1 MSMFKTKMTEML
13 GVKYPIVGGTM
24 MHISN
29 AEFTAAIS
37 NAGGLGILASAI
49 YQSREAFSE
58 ALDQLIELTDKP
70 FAVNLN
76 LFPAMHPIDNNDY
89 LDVLL
94 EIGVK
99 IVETSGHSA
108 PQELCARFK
117 EAGLTWMHKCV
128 GVRYALKV
136 QEMGADMVTVVGYEN
151 GGATGKLDIGTL
163 VLVPRVVES
172 LHLPVIGGGGVSDG
186 RGLVA
191 ILALGAQG
199 VIMGTR
205 LLATKEAPIH
215 DRLKEALVKAGE
227 LDTMLVMR
235 SIGATHRVWINTA
248 AKKVAELEDNQAG
261 LAEILKIATGEK
273 AKKMYN
279 EGDLDV
285 GIISCGQ
292 GIGMAH
298 DIPTVKELFDRI
310 MGDAT
315 DVAKGLVAD

>member
-1 MSMFKTKMTEML
+1 MFKTKMTEML
-13 GVKYPIVGGTM
+13 CVKYPIVGGTM

-76 LFPAMHPIDNNDY
+76 LFPAMRPIDNNDY

-94 EIGVK
+94 EKGVK

-136 QEMGADMVTVVGYEN
+136 QKMGADMVTVVGYEN
-151 GGATGKLDIGTL
+151 GGATGKLDIGTF

-191 ILALGAQG
+191 VLALGAQG

-235 SIGATHRVWINTA
+235 SIGATHRVWINAA
-248 AKKVAELEDNQAG
+248 AKKVAELEAHQAG
-261 LAEILKIATGEK
+261 LPEILKIATGEK

-310 MGDAT
+310 MGEAA